1 MKSYQFLA
9 QAVMICCVAFTSCKK
24 EDSTVYQTINFE
36 SLSVPSVGFWNG
48 SDATGSFTSGKMKF
62 TNQFNTS
69 WQTWSGFAYS
79 QKNDVAS
86 KGFENQ
92 YSVFDSKNGTN
103 KYALFYPSFDAIIY
117 ASFQNNEVHTI
128 QSADLCNSTYAA
140 FSMKIGDAYS
150 KKFGGSTGSDPDWLT
165 VTINGYDANGTKTGS
180 LTFYLADFRFTD
192 STKDYIVDKWTSVDF
207 SGLGKINKFSI
218 EFASSDSGK
227 YGINTPTYLCLD
239 NIKYAE

>member
-9 QAVMICCVAFTSCKK
+9 QAVMICCIFFTSCTK

-36 SLSVPSVGFWNG
+36 SLPVPASGYWNG

-62 TNQFNTS
+62 TNQYNSS

-79 QKNDVAS
+79 QKNDVTT

-92 YSVFDSKNGTN
+92 YSVFDANNGTN
-103 KYALFYPSFDAIIY
+103 KYALFYPSFDAVVY
-117 ASFQNNEVHTI
+117 GAFLNNEEHEI
-128 QSADLCNSTYAA
+128 ISADLCNTTYAA

-150 KKFGGSTGSDPDWLT
+150 KKFGGSTGNDPDWLT
-165 VTINGYDANGTKTGS
+165 VTIIGYNASGTKTG
-180 LTFYLADFRFTD
+180 TFVFYLADFRFTD
-192 STKDYIVDKWTSVDF
+192 SAKDYIINKWTSVDL
-207 SGLGKINKFSI
+207 SVLGKINKFSI
-218 EFASSDSGK
+218 EFASSDMGK
-227 YGINTPTYLCLD
+227 YGINTPTYVCLD